1 MPEKLAEACS
11 NLSRLIM
18 NPYAVQRYEQHIQDI
33 QVAWKVMSKQV
44 SKNTNGG
51 KEYND

>member
-18 NPYAVQRYEQHIQDI
+18 NPYAVQRYEQHKQNIQA
-33 QVAWKVMSKQV
+33 AWNNMSKHV

-51 KEYND
+51 RK